1 MIHPPRVDMHE
12 ETPMRRSTVE
22 YANPSDQDIVEWL
35 PPKPAD
41 RRIRYGTDP
50 LQFGDLRL
58 PERNAPDGHPVVVFV
73 HGGGWSANW
82 NMNYGDPLVA
92 ALTDAGVATWSLEFR
107 RVGHVGGGWPGTF
120 LDVGAGLDHLRTLA
134 GPHNLDL
141 DRVVVV
147 GHSSGGHLGVWA
159 AGRHR
164 IPEHSPLYVPDP
176 LPVSGVVSLSGALD
190 LSYRFEETT
199 IRTLLGADADDVKDA
214 EARLEA
220 ASPMQML
227 PLGIPVKVV
236 VGSADNLR
244 YLISDARDFTARAT
258 QLGDTV
264 DLSCL
269 EGANHFDVVD
279 PDGPAWEVAA
289 GATFEL
295 LRHEATP
302 DTPSPDGHD
311 DTLA

>member
-1 MIHPPRVDMHE
+1 
-12 ETPMRRSTVE
+12 MRRSAIE
-22 YANPSDQDIVEWL
+22 YANPTDQDIVEWL
-35 PPKPAD
+35 PTKPAD

-58 PERNAPDGHPVVVFV
+58 PTRTATSGHPVVVFV

-82 NMNYGDPLVA
+82 NMDYGDPLVG

-107 RVGHVGGGWPGTF
+107 RVGHEGGGWPGTF
-120 LDVGAGLDHLRTLA
+120 LDVGAGLDHLRKLA
-134 GPHNLDL
+134 APHQLDL

-164 IPEHSPLYVPDP
+164 IPEDSPLYVSDP

-190 LSYRFEETT
+190 FSHRLEETT
-199 IRTLLGADADDVKDA
+199 LRRLLGADTDGVKAA
-214 EARLEA
+214 EARLGA
-220 ASPMQML
+220 ASPLQML
-227 PLGIPVKVV
+227 PLGIPLKVV
-236 VGSADNLR
+236 VGSADDR
-244 YLISDARDFTARAT
+244 HYLISDARRFTQRAT

-264 DLSCL
+264 DFDFL

-279 PDGPAWEVAA
+279 PHGPAWQTVA
-289 GATFEL
+289 GAAFDV
-295 LRHEATP
+295 LRHEPTP
-302 DTPSPDGHD
+302 DTSSPDRHHD
-311 DTLA
+311 ALA